1 MLPAHP
7 NHRSDADIYAHRDS
21 GDPGCCHHR
30 TAACSND
37 SARRNGTSNCDN
49 SRSMIAAPPAWALA
63 LTFWLHLLATVT
75 WVGSL
80 SAISFL
86 ILPAMQRSLNPET
99 QLVFIEAM
107 QKRLEP
113 IAWFS
118 MSLLVLTGLLQM
130 SVNPHYDGFIS
141 VSTQWSLAILIKHLL
156 GIVMVVVSAIQTWEV
171 IPAIR
176 RAILKSKKTANAEEL
191 NALRGREVL
200 LLRMNFGLS
209 ILILLATAFARAS

>member
-1 MLPAHP
+1 MLPSHTDD
-7 NHRSDADIYAHRDS
+7 RSYCDRWRAYAQCDGIS
-21 GDPGCCHHR
+21 II
-30 TAACSND
+30 TKIS
-37 SARRNGTSNCDN
+37 SAMLT
-49 SRSMIAAPPAWALA
+49 APPTWALA

-80 SAISFL
+80 AGISFL
-86 ILPAMQRSLNPET
+86 VLPAMQRSLDAET
-99 QLVFIEAM
+99 QLVFIDAL

-118 MSLLVLTGLLQM
+118 MSLLLATGLFQM
-130 SVNPHYDGFIS
+130 SVNPHYDGFLS
-141 VSTQWSLAILIKHLL
+141 TSTQWSLAILIKHIL

-176 RAILKSKKTANAEEL
+176 RAIMRSKKVDNANQIDS
-191 NALRGREVL
+191 LRRREVL

>member
-1 MLPAHP
+1 MISSP
-7 NHRSDADIYAHRDS
+7 
-21 GDPGCCHHR
+21 PG
-30 TAACSND
+30 
-37 SARRNGTSNCDN
+37 
-49 SRSMIAAPPAWALA
+49 WALA
-63 LTFWLHLLATVT
+63 LTYWLHLLATVS

-80 SAISFL
+80 AAISFL
-86 ILPAMQRSLNPET
+86 ILPAMKRALDPNT

-118 MSLLVLTGLLQM
+118 MSLLVLTGLFQM
-130 SVNPHYDGFIS
+130 SVDPHYDGFLSI
-141 VSTQWSLAILIKHLL
+141 STQWSLAILSKHLL

-176 RAILKSKKTANAEEL
+176 RAIMRSKKSKNAEEVD
-191 NALRGREVL
+191 ALRRREIL

-209 ILILLATAFARAS
+209 VLILLATAFASAA

>member
-1 MLPAHP
+1 
-7 NHRSDADIYAHRDS
+7 
-21 GDPGCCHHR
+21 
-30 TAACSND
+30 
-37 SARRNGTSNCDN
+37 
-49 SRSMIAAPPAWALA
+49 MITDPPAWALA
-63 LTFWLHLLATVT
+63 LTYWLHLLATVA

-80 SAISFL
+80 AGVSFL
-86 ILPAMQRSLNPET
+86 VLPAMKRSLEPET

-118 MSLLVLTGLLQM
+118 MTLLVLTGLFQM

-141 VSTQWSLAILIKHLL
+141 VSTQWSVAILTKHLL

-176 RAILKSKKTANAEEL
+176 RAIVRSKKSKNAEEL
-191 NALRGREVL
+191 DGLRRREVF

>member
-1 MLPAHP
+1 
-7 NHRSDADIYAHRDS
+7 
-21 GDPGCCHHR
+21 
-30 TAACSND
+30 
-37 SARRNGTSNCDN
+37 
-49 SRSMIAAPPAWALA
+49 MITTPPAWALA

-80 SAISFL
+80 AGISLL
-86 ILPAMQRSLNPET
+86 ILPAMQRSLDPET

-113 IAWFS
+113 IAWFC
-118 MSLLVLTGLLQM
+118 MSLLLVTGLFQM
-130 SVNPHYDGFIS
+130 SVNPHYNGFLS
-141 VSTQWSLAILIKHLL
+141 TSTQWSLAILTKHLL
-156 GIVMVVVSAIQTWEV
+156 GIIMVVVSAIQTWEV

-176 RAILKSKKTANAEEL
+176 RAIVKSKKIKNTEEL
-191 NALRGREVL
+191 DTLRRREIL